1 MLYDII
7 QKYIESAVAELNN
20 IELIREKGRTGRM
33 ALLLIV
39 VAVWIISEILYF
51 TTKLVPN
58 LILIDLITILFLAEY
73 MMFSSLVG
81 SKFDTPMVYLS
92 TFLIN
97 SILLLVFIFITGG
110 NKSVF
115 LMLPVFYLLLV
126 FIIDSLIPITI
137 SFAVSIVGL
146 VFLYASYGYQT
157 SFVLMTISLVFV
169 LVVGI
174 YIQYRISV
182 HKTIITTNPTLVQSI
197 DNNGQDFSKVNELRE
212 ILTKKEFE
220 IAYYAIKGLSNEEIA
235 AKLFIEE
242 TTIKFHLK
250 NIFKKLNITS
260 KIDLT
265 SLFISP
271 KTLEK
276 FESSLQDNRKNGEDK
291 GDLPKSIG

>member
-137 SFAVSIVGL
+137 SFVVSIVGL
-146 VFLYASYGYQT
+146 VLLYASYGYQT
-157 SFVLMTISLVFV
+157 PFVLMAISLVLV

-197 DNNGQDFSKVNELRE
+197 DNGQDFLKINELRE

-220 IAYYAIKGLSNEEIA
+220 IVYYAIKGLSNEEIA
-235 AKLFIEE
+235 TKLFIEE

-260 KIDLT
+260 KVDLT

-271 KTLEK
+271 KILEK
-276 FESSLQDNRKNGEDK
+276 FESSLQDNYKNGEDK
-291 GDLPKSIG
+291 GSLPKRIG

>member
-7 QKYIESAVAELNN
+7 QKYIESAVTELNN

-92 TFLIN
+92 TFLVN
-97 SILLLVFIFITGG
+97 SILLFIFIFITGG

-115 LMLPVFYLLLV
+115 LMLPIFYLLLV
-126 FIIDSLIPITI
+126 FIIDSLIPII
-137 SFAVSIVGL
+137 VSFAVSIIGL
-146 VFLYASYGYQT
+146 ALLYTSYGYQMP
-157 SFVLMTISLVFV
+157 FVLMTVSLVFV
-169 LVVGI
+169 LILGI
-174 YIQYRISV
+174 YIQYRITMYKV
-182 HKTIITTNPTLVQSI
+182 LIPTIPSSMRSE
-197 DNNGQDFSKVNELRE
+197 NNGHDFSKIEEIRE
-212 ILTKKEFE
+212 MLTKKEFE
-220 IAYYAIKGLSNEEIA
+220 IVYYAIKGLSNEEIA

-271 KTLEK
+271 KILEK
-276 FESSLQDNRKNGEDK
+276 FESALHDSHKNGEDK
-291 GDLPKSIG
+291 GNLPKSIV

>member
-1 MLYDII
+1 
-7 QKYIESAVAELNN
+7 
-20 IELIREKGRTGRM
+20 M

-97 SILLLVFIFITGG
+97 SILLFIFIFITGG

-137 SFAVSIVGL
+137 SFAVSIAGL
-146 VFLYASYGYQT
+146 VLLYASYGYQT
-157 SFVLMTISLVFV
+157 SFVLMTISLIFV

-197 DNNGQDFSKVNELRE
+197 DTIGQDFSKINEIRE

-220 IAYYAIKGLSNEEIA
+220 IVYYAIKGLSNEEIA
-235 AKLFIEE
+235 TKLFIEE

-271 KTLEK
+271 KILEK
-276 FESSLQDNRKNGEDK
+276 FESSLQDNHKNGEDK
-291 GDLPKSIG
+291 GNLPKSIV